1 VSLDPIPLP
10 GGGRIPR
17 LGVGTWR
24 LSDDEAGELIPA
36 ATRLGVRHID
46 TAQAY
51 ENEGG
56 VGRGIRASGVARE
69 DLFVTSKQRTRD
81 QGRDGT
87 RRSLE
92 GSLERLGLDYLDLF
106 LIHWPMPERD
116 LYVDT
121 WRVLVEAAR
130 EGLVRSIGV
139 SNFLPEHVDR
149 LVAETGAAPA
159 VNQVELHPLFQ
170 QRDLREHHARLDV
183 VVTSYSPFGGDGAPA
198 LTHPVVRDIA
208 ATHGATP
215 AQVVL
220 RWHLDQGLVVV
231 PKTASAGRLAESA
244 AALEVALDDDDI
256 RRIGALDAP
265 DGKRLPSPLA
275 MNDLF

>member
-1 VSLDPIPLP
+1 VSHDPIPLP
-10 GGGRIPR
+10 GGSRIPR

-24 LSDDEAGELIPA
+24 LSDDEAAGLIPT

-51 ENEGG
+51 ENEEG

-81 QGRDGT
+81 QGRGDT

-121 WRVLVEAAR
+121 WRVLVEAAG

-149 LVAETGAAPA
+149 LVVETGVAPA
-159 VNQVELHPLFQ
+159 VNQVELHPHFQ
-170 QRDLREHHARLDV
+170 QRDLREHHARLDIV
-183 VVTSYSPFGGDGAPA
+183 ITSYSPFGGDGAPA
-198 LTHPVVRDIA
+198 LTHPVVRNIA
-208 ATHGATP
+208 AKRGATP

-220 RWHLDQGLVVV
+220 RWHLGEGLVVV
-231 PKTASAGRLAESA
+231 PKTASAGRLTENA
-244 AALEVALDDDDI
+244 AAPEVALDDDDI